1 MRHHLKS
8 LQADVAAGAGGGGV
22 GLGVLLQ
29 LVGATKLFVAHT
41 TCVTAADNSAI

>member
-8 LQADVAAGAGGGGV
+8 LQADVAAGAGGGV